1 VGKFIDMTGW
11 VMSEHGVPDSR
22 LTVIERTGSN
32 NHNESLWLCECNCE
46 QHTRIVRPGG
56 DIRNGTTKSCGC
68 LRREVSAKTVLNVQP
83 SAVKAASQ
91 NNKGYNEVVLNLED
105 KHGLYGIGY
114 CHNTGKE
121 FYFDMDD
128 YDKIKDICW
137 NEQYKNMSTL
147 QGRDLTTNRMVRM
160 HSFLGYTH
168 HDHADRNELN
178 NRKYNLR
185 PATTQENARNHNRQK
200 NNTSGV
206 IGVGWL
212 VQQNKWRAYIY
223 IDKKHI
229 GLGTFDNKNDAIIA
243 RLKAEQKYF
252 GEFAPQKHLYEQYG
266 IIEDRSEEN

>member
-1 VGKFIDMTGW
+1 
-11 VMSEHGVPDSR
+11 
-22 LTVIERTGSN
+22 
-32 NHNESLWLCECNCE
+32 
-46 QHTRIVRPGG
+46 
-56 DIRNGTTKSCGC
+56 
-68 LRREVSAKTVLNVQP
+68 
-83 SAVKAASQ
+83 
-91 NNKGYNEVVLNLED
+91 
-105 KHGLYGIGY
+105 
-114 CHNTGKE
+114 
-121 FYFDMDD
+121 
-128 YDKIKDICW
+128 
-137 NEQYKNMSTL
+137 
-147 QGRDLTTNRMVRM
+147 
-160 HSFLGYTH
+160 LGYTH

-252 GEFAPQKHLYEQYG
+252 GEFAPQKRLYEQYG